1 MERNSRKR
9 IERNIGLDIVRV
21 CAALFVISGHF
32 CVLNTPFNGTKF
44 DGGGI
49 FAQGLFVTLFQCGV
63 PLFILLSGF
72 LQSNKKIERRYY
84 KSCIKVILAYLF
96 YSIITILFRKYYI
109 GEDLS
114 WSQWGA
120 KILDYSAIPYAWYI
134 EMWLGLF
141 LLIPFLNKLYKA
153 LSSKKE
159 KLILIGSLILMTSI
173 PNLLNRYEFYIAPAY
188 WQISYPLTFYFIV
201 SYIREYKP
209 QVDVIKSLAIIIT
222 ICLINPLF
230 TILIMP
236 DQPMIHIIGN
246 SYGIFGIT
254 VATLVFLLLYQQ
266 DFKATLL
273 RKVVGFA
280 APLSLGVYLSCYMFD
295 RVFYPY
301 FIENYYQDQSQFGW
315 YFFAIVPL
323 VYISSLL
330 LAWIQSLLFR
340 LLRIS

>member
-1 MERNSRKR
+1 MERDNRK
-9 IERNIGLDIVRV
+9 ISSRNIGLDIVRV
-21 CAALFVISGHF
+21 CAVLFVISGHF
-32 CVLNTPFNGTKF
+32 FVLNTPFNATKF
-44 DGGGI
+44 EGGGVFI
-49 FAQGLFVTLFQCGV
+49 QGLFDTLFQSGV

-72 LQSNKKIERRYY
+72 LQSNKKIDISYY

-96 YSIITILFRKYYI
+96 YSVITIIFRRYYI

-114 WSQWGA
+114 WSEWGA
-120 KILDYSAIPYAWYI
+120 KILDYSAISYAWYI

-153 LSSKKE
+153 LCDKKE
-159 KLILIGSLILMTSI
+159 KHILIGSLILMTSI
-173 PNLLNRYEFYIAPAY
+173 PNLLNRYGFYIAPAY
-188 WQISYPLTFYFIV
+188 WQICYPLTFYFIG
-201 SYIREYKP
+201 SYIREYRP
-209 QVDVIKSLAIIIT
+209 QLDVVKSIATIVA
-222 ICLINPLF
+222 ICLINPLV
-230 TILIMP
+230 TILLAP

-246 SYGIFGIT
+246 SYGIFGII
-254 VATLVFLLLYQQ
+254 VSILIFLLLYQR
-266 DFKATLL
+266 DLKVTLL

-301 FIENYYQDQSQFGW
+301 FIEHYYQDQSQFGW
-315 YFFAIVPL
+315 YFFAIIPL

-330 LAWIQSLLFR
+330 LAGLQSVLFR